1 MAAITSA
8 LIAIAGVVLGWIAI
22 EIACKPCLERGREAI
37 DRSLNPD
44 YDPDDEENNAAARAP
59 LISNPDDIDAKAGD
73 SSSALTTAVKGVWIP
88 HNVFGLLSSGH
99 IVVASDLPPFSLC
112 LPMLASVLPLDQI
125 SSPLSP
131 DSSLL
136 FWTTC

>member
-44 YDPDDEENNAAARAP
+44 YDPDDEENRAGARAP
-59 LISNPDDIDAKAGD
+59 LIAEPEGSGPTAEDPPSASTASAKA
-73 SSSALTTAVKGVWIP
+73 AAI
-88 HNVFGLLSSGH
+88 
-99 IVVASDLPPFSLC
+99 
-112 LPMLASVLPLDQI
+112 
-125 SSPLSP
+125 
-131 DSSLL
+131 
-136 FWTTC
+136 